1 MILKV
6 EINLIVN
13 GEITKKFYVDSSFY
27 NLVKHEYRSI
37 VFDAVKLYNKLSN
50 DNLYKYIGEYYV
62 WISLK
67 YNVHTLSAVERIYDS
82 LEGDEFTTD
91 MLNVMLKEHKTSVS
105 NVLLSLLKILMDYL
119 IMKLILLNIISLD
132 SQTQFPWI

>member
-1 MILKV
+1 M
-6 EINLIVN
+6 
-13 GEITKKFYVDSSFY
+13 D
-27 NLVKHEYRSI
+27 
-37 VFDAVKLYNKLSN
+37 
-50 DNLYKYIGEYYV
+50 
-62 WISLK
+62 SLK

-105 NVLLSLLKILMDYL
+105 NVLLSLLKNSYGLFDNEI
-119 IMKLILLNIISLD
+119 N